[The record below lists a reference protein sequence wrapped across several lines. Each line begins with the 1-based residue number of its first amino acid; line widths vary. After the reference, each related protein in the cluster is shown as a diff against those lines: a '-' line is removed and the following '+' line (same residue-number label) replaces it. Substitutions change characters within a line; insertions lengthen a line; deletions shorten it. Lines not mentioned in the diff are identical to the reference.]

1 VFADDLALPLFH
13 SLATDL
19 ADVDPFL
26 RRGRARLSVSIWLV
40 HGGSIAPALRG
51 SQRETCR
58 TLDGMTI
65 EEALRHTLAEATE
78 GRVAFPRD
86 LQGFPGTVHGGAVA
100 ALFYRVTTPR
110 PPARIRLDLLRG
122 VPTDTPLRLTT
133 GSSGAV
139 ARVGLAHEERR
150 LAEAELARLDPV
162 PPVDAAPLLAAWRAR
177 VGEETALPRT
187 TTCLA
192 CGSANPLGL
201 ALTLRT
207 TSRFLWCE
215 VEPPEHYRA
224 ANGLLH
230 PALATVG
237 LDELGWWL
245 GALAQG
251 ECGVTTEVVVTVLRP
266 LPFARVLLV
275 ADRDAMQADDDP
287 RGRYVR
293 ARTWLLAADGSP
305 LALADVRFAGS
316 PAYTKRLLQPFLET
330 TSAESFFRIFPR
342 ARALAARSA
351 IPPA

>member
-1 VFADDLALPLFH
+1 M
-13 SLATDL
+13 
-19 ADVDPFL
+19 
-26 RRGRARLSVSIWLV
+26 SIED
-40 HGGSIAPALRG
+40 ALR
-51 SQRETCR
+51 Q
-58 TLDGMTI
+58 
-65 EEALRHTLAEATE
+65 ALAEATH

-110 PPARIRLDLLRG
+110 PPARVRLDLLRG
-122 VPTDTPLRLTT
+122 VPTETPLRLTT
-133 GSSGAV
+133 GSEGAT

-150 LAEAELARLDPV
+150 LAEAELARIEP
-162 PPVDAAPLLAAWRAR
+162 PPVDAAPLLAAWRVR
-177 VGEETALPRT
+177 VGEETTLPRT
-187 TTCLA
+187 ATCLA

-201 ALTLRT
+201 ALTIRT
-207 TSRFLWCE
+207 TARFLWCE
-215 VEPPEHYRA
+215 IEPPAHYRA
-224 ANGLLH
+224 VNGLLH
-230 PALATVG
+230 PAMATIG

-266 LPFARVLLV
+266 LPFAPVLFL

-293 ARTWLLAADGSP
+293 ARTWLLAADGQP

-342 ARALAARSA
+342 ARSLAARA